1 VTISGRRKDGAAERR
16 VGRRTA
22 AHGAAGRA
30 AALGRRVSGVGDEP
44 PSGPLGPEAGPG
56 FGG

>member
-1 VTISGRRKDGAAERR
+1 
-16 VGRRTA
+16 VGRA
-22 AHGAAGRA
+22 AHGGAVGRA
-30 AALGRRVSGVGDEP
+30 AALGRQVSGVGDEP